1 MKKTLKLKIKKK
13 KKKKKIC
20 MLSAKFTYQDF
31 PKLMLVKVYKI
42 EI

>member
-13 KKKKKIC
+13 KKKKKFAC
-20 MLSAKFTYQDF
+20 YLPNLHYQDF